1 MIIIILTGKFSNIK
15 FWSSL
20 SIILKILQKIQKRK
34 IDWERKLKE
43 LKNLLDND
51 KFLKVYNE
59 VKIELG
65 SIDNHI
71 AKGLRIRTKCDWH
84 EYGGNLLLI
93 FS

>member
-71 AKGLRIRTKCDWH
+71 AKGLRVRTKCDWH

>member
-51 KFLKVYNE
+51 KFLKAYNE